1 LYAGIS
7 LVANDCPALQDLNGF
22 ARITRVPGDMQ
33 LYLLGSLPD
42 LSALAALQE
51 VGLNLVVGANGLL
64 TSLAGLSELDGASD
78 VLCWAPA

>member
-1 LYAGIS
+1 
-7 LVANDCPALQDLNGF
+7 VANDCPALQDLDGF

-42 LSALAALQE
+42 LRGLAALQE

-64 TSLAGLSELDGASD
+64 TSMVGLSACVTSA
-78 VLCWAPA
+78 VLRSVLSCGF